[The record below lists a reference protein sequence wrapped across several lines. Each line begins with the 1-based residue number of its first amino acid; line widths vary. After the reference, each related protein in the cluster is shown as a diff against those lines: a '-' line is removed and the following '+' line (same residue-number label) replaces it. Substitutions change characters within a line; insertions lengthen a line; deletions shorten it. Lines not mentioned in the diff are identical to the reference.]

1 MILGF
6 LMMRIVPALASPD
19 RIAVAFTGIEMQN
32 NKNFLAMPQSCDLT
46 ITWDLYLDTP
56 DGRKSASNEQVTQYR
71 LMYGEAENP
80 SGFQT
85 IDGIETRDY
94 VMENV
99 GLKKHLAMV
108 VQAVSGDSV
117 ICSSDT
123 AWVLTGR
130 MNAKGLFT
138 SSNWKHWI
146 PFNGRI
152 PMRMIGKERIFDES
166 TKAGRIAFHLIW
178 NFGLASLIIWIF
190 FCRHHMALANVF
202 PFHPGI
208 SIGHGYE
215 GIYNMRI
222 RREFLDITREWRLVV
237 EEANQSVRDLLKS
250 ETKDNCGNDLT
261 LDRIMSNSVLFWQ
274 KEGSDRIHK
283 LLDRTDRPDMK
294 KSPAVR
300 IIRAGL
306 ANHELGGL
314 HWAEVS
320 REVDR
325 AIENRASSE
334 IENLRRKSL
343 LDWFWNL
350 GTMAPMIGL
359 FGTATGIS
367 HAFAMLTFLRTEI
380 TQTALVK
387 QLSSGIYEAL
397 WTTIMGLFV
406 GIILML
412 MYYYYQNKL
421 NWIYSKWEEI
431 YVHVSEKL

>member
-1 MILGF
+1 MVH
-6 LMMRIVPALASPD
+6 IVPGLANTERVTIS
-19 RIAVAFTGIEMQN
+19 FTGIEMQN
-32 NKNFLAMPQSCDLT
+32 NKNFLALPQSSNLT
-46 ITWDLYLDTP
+46 IAWDLYQDTP
-56 DGRKSASNEQVTQYR
+56 DGRKTFLSEDVTHYQLIYR
-71 LMYGEAENP
+71 EVRDHSE
-80 SGFQT
+80 FKK
-85 IDGIETRDY
+85 IDRIIAKDY
-94 VMENV
+94 LLENV
-99 GLKKHLAMV
+99 GLRKNLAMV
-108 VQAVSGDSV
+108 VQAFSGDS
-117 ICSSDT
+117 ILCSSDT
-123 AWVLTGR
+123 AWVVTGR
-130 MNAKGLFT
+130 MNAKGLFNA
-138 SSNWKHWI
+138 SDWKHWI
-146 PFNGRI
+146 PLNGRI
-152 PMRMIGKERIFDES
+152 PMRFIGKERIFDES
-166 TKAGRIAFHLIW
+166 TKAGKVAFHLIW
-178 NFGLASLIIWIF
+178 NFGLASIIIWLF
-190 FCRHHMALANVF
+190 FCRHQFALANVF

-208 SIGHGYE
+208 SFGHGYE
-215 GIYNMRI
+215 GIYKMRI
-222 RREFLDITREWRLVV
+222 SREFLDITREWRLVV

-250 ETKDNCGNDLT
+250 ENKDNCGNALT

-274 KEGSDRIHK
+274 KDGADRIHK
-283 LLDRTDRPDMK
+283 LLERTDRPDMI

-314 HWAEVS
+314 HWTEVS

-387 QLSSGIYEAL
+387 QLSAGIYEAL

-431 YVHVSEKL
+431 YVNVSEKL